1 MRPLLNYTCSFIG
14 PNLVASEELP
24 ELHKALLRVLSEA
37 VVAGARHFY
46 CALLPGY
53 SACAASAVLE
63 LKKMFEGLTLTLVI
77 VPGQSPERWGRDL
90 PAREMLCREA
100 DARIYLPKRLEA
112 EGYLLSKGSWCIC
125 HCPPFNVH
133 GARSASRAIRR
144 GRKIFTF
151 SS

>member
-1 MRPLLNYTCSFIG
+1 MRSLLNYTCSFIG
-14 PNLVASEELP
+14 PNLVAPERLP
-24 ELHKALLRVLSEA
+24 ELRKALLRVLSEA

-63 LKKMFEGLTLTLVI
+63 LKQMFEGLTLTLV
-77 VPGQSPERWGRDL
+77 VTPNQSRERWGRDF
-90 PAREMLCREA
+90 PARAMLCREA
-100 DARIYLPKRLEA
+100 DARIYLPRRLGVEQ
-112 EGYLLSKGSWCIC
+112 YLLAKGGWCIC
-125 HCPPFNVH
+125 HCPPFDMH
-133 GARSASRAIRR
+133 GARSASRAIRQ